1 MPRYVSPHGH
11 HQVGADGANVPW
23 SLSTLAALKALPAV
37 SRSHG
42 QEETVQ
48 LTTGFASAWIHH
60 STSAL
65 AGDDIAIADCDAGVG
80 VWLRKPGFVDLAL
93 PFTFATAD
101 TTVLWTV
108 PTGCIFKLESAYWEI
123 TTAMTGGSSAA
134 IGLSATGHA
143 TQGDILGG
151 ATGDVLAT
159 LTAGVKAGTIGAKM
173 DTDLELH
180 SMIFVATNTFIFDA
194 ITSAFTAGAGNV
206 HLVGNIVKNAG
217 A

>member
-1 MPRYVSPHGH
+1 MPQNISPHGH
-11 HQVGADGANVPW
+11 HKMVDGVPSPW
-23 SLSTLAALKALPAV
+23 SVATLAALKAIPAI
-37 SRSHG
+37 SRAHG

-48 LTTGFASAWIHH
+48 LTTGFTSDWIHH
-60 STSAL
+60 STSVL

-93 PFTFATAD
+93 PFTFATTD

-134 IGLSATGHA
+134 IGVSATGHA

-151 ATGDVLAT
+151 ASGDVLAT

-173 DTDLELH
+173 DTDAELH
-180 SMIFVATNTFIFDA
+180 AMIFVATNTFIFDR

-206 HLVGNIVKNAG
+206 HLVGHIIKNAG